1 MTINANINRN
11 NLVRLALFMSLLFY
25 PVLINGSSASAVPYS
40 EIEKRHTKAY
50 DECLNNGDA
59 ARGVQPA
66 MNACVA
72 MEYERQDGRLNQAYS
87 MVMKRQNAA
96 GKTKLRAAQR
106 IWIKQRD
113 RICAAEEKEYEGG
126 TMAPMIFHSCLIN
139 ETIERTIWLEK
150 YR

>member
-1 MTINANINRN
+1 MRLRLFNIALILASLSISNTLQAANT
-11 NLVRLALFMSLLFY
+11 A
-25 PVLINGSSASAVPYS
+25 

-72 MEYERQDGRLNQAYS
+72 LEYERQDGRLNQAYS
-87 MVMKRQNAA
+87 MVMKRQSAA
-96 GKTKLRAAQR
+96 GKTKLRASQR